1 MFLRDSS
8 KQELG
13 QALTQGHKEP
23 PGETLRT
30 KPAGLPAPK
39 GVRCQLAKAQGAPN
53 PPQPCQGS
61 PAKLSPVL
69 CRRWSFIPPRDAAGA
84 RRAGHGARR
93 GHGVRIHLLAGTAP
107 RWSRYRVRALPSS
120 APVPWCPGCRVYGTE
135 GRS

>member
-69 CRRWSFIPPRDAAGA
+69 CRRWSFIPPLPGMLL
-84 RRAGHGARR
+84 GR
-93 GHGVRIHLLAGTAP
+93 GEED
-107 RWSRYRVRALPSS
+107 
-120 APVPWCPGCRVYGTE
+120 TE
-135 GRS
+135 GGEAMG